1 MGRAA
6 KKEIVAPLSV
16 REEIE
21 IIKKANGGT
30 ATPEAVVEYAED
42 PSTTLHSR
50 FEWDDAVAGHLHRL
64 EQARHILRYKIKW
77 APPGRT
83 EPIIYRPMIHSRS
96 SGGYISALCVV
107 KSNSKLDELRAE
119 ARADMLAFRHS
130 GRYWMLDELE
140 PIRTAIDRFLGE

>member
-1 MGRAA
+1 MGRSA
-6 KKEIVAPLSV
+6 KKKEAPLTV
-16 REEIE
+16 REELE
-21 IIKKANGGT
+21 IIARASGGI
-30 ATPEAVVEYAED
+30 ATPEAVVDYAKD
-42 PSTTLHSR
+42 PSTALHSR

-83 EPIIYRPMIHSRS
+83 EPINYRPLIHSRS
-96 SGGYISALCVV
+96 SDGYISALRVA

-130 GRYWMLDELE
+130 GRYWILDELK
-140 PIRTAIDRFLGE
+140 PIRVAIDRFLGE